1 MEPPSGAPRGV
12 HDLQRAHWRKR
23 PRPRNI
29 RPTVVGSVHTPGTEW
44 QALAA
49 AAHGEVFRAA
59 SATGSL
65 WQPWK
70 TGPYRTGP
78 GLGAPRAQAPI
89 RRPCGRAL
97 NWHWGAH
104 WIQSILCQECRGHRR
119 PAPPSRPRRPSL
131 PDGCSPPPPQR
142 PGAARFSGKDG
153 RPSDKCRCLP
163 DLSLACPA
171 ASTFVSARLPLKL
184 RLAPDTGCQRARLV
198 LLRPGKAGPY
208 RNGPGAFRAQ
218 APT

>member
-1 MEPPSGAPRGV
+1 MAG
-12 HDLQRAHWRKR
+12 
-23 PRPRNI
+23 
-29 RPTVVGSVHTPGTEW
+29 
-44 QALAA
+44 
-49 AAHGEVFRAA
+49 
-59 SATGSL
+59 TGSGCTRRSL
-65 WQPWK
+65 SCCFGHWQPVAALED
-70 TGPYRTGP
+70 GPLSTGP

-89 RRPCGRAL
+89 TSRAL
-97 NWHWGAH
+97 GGPEGPELPVVLGSSLV
-104 WIQSILCQECRGHRR
+104 QSILCHECRGHRR

-131 PDGCSPPPPQR
+131 PDGCSPPTPQR

>member
-1 MEPPSGAPRGV
+1 MTCSARTGESGHGRGISGLRLL
-12 HDLQRAHWRKR
+12 DLHISLVLSGRHWQRLHTAKSFVLLR
-23 PRPRNI
+23 P
-29 RPTVVGSVHTPGTEW
+29 
-44 QALAA
+44 LAA
-49 AAHGEVFRAA
+49 CGSPGRRALIVLA
-59 SATGSL
+59 RAWGL
-65 WQPWK
+65 PELRLLLG
-70 TGPYRTGP
+70 GPDSGP
-78 GLGAPRAQAPI
+78 
-89 RRPCGRAL
+89 RAL

>member
-29 RPTVVGSVHTPGTEW
+29 RPTVVGSAHIPGTEW

-78 GLGAPRAQAPI
+78 GPAWGLPELRLLLGGPEGPELALGSSLDPVYPLPRVPGAQAPRPPFPAAAALIARWLQSPTLSAAWHGPLLRQGRPSKRQVPVLARLVACLPRSFDLRLGASAAQVAPRA
-89 RRPCGRAL
+89 
-97 NWHWGAH
+97 
-104 WIQSILCQECRGHRR
+104 GHRMS
-119 PAPPSRPRRPSL
+119 ACASR
-131 PDGCSPPPPQR
+131 
-142 PGAARFSGKDG
+142 
-153 RPSDKCRCLP
+153 
-163 DLSLACPA
+163 A
-171 ASTFVSARLPLKL
+171 ASTREGGPLS
-184 RLAPDTGCQRARLV
+184 
-198 LLRPGKAGPY
+198 
-208 RNGPGAFRAQ
+208 
-218 APT
+218 